1 MRPNANGSRHS
12 IGRCNYYSQQL
23 RRQGALMLMQA
34 RAREDV
40 VIRIKEVWNLHDT
53 ILELIDRLRG
63 WIAAKEGD
71 TDSETRGLVN
81 LMNGK
86 LLRLRRLAAEW
97 QQRFGHLV
105 RDDVFNYDAV
115 IDALDA
121 NDQAEEPTEEEG
133 QGDED
138 EDQ

>member
-1 MRPNANGSRHS
+1 
-12 IGRCNYYSQQL
+12 
-23 RRQGALMLMQA
+23 MLMQA

-40 VIRIKEVWNLHDT
+40 VIRMKEVWNLHDT
-53 ILELIDRLRG
+53 ILELIDRLKD
-63 WIAAKEGD
+63 WIAAKGGD

-138 EDQ
+138 DDQ